1 MVTTIHDKH
10 HASARPAGRQRSPW
24 YLRYYSNPISMEL
37 FSVAVLVAKC
47 VRASTSLYTWIE
59 ETKNVDGTVKAFAAE
74 VKALSSV
81 LVAVESFSEDTCMI
95 NALPRQHNNEHWAL
109 VKNTLYDC
117 SKIVDELD
125 QLLKGIRSRGGV
137 GHVITN
143 FNLNLKSGKITLL
156 WQQIQRYTT
165 ALQMSMQMINV

>member
-1 MVTTIHDKH
+1 
-10 HASARPAGRQRSPW
+10 
-24 YLRYYSNPISMEL
+24 MEP
-37 FSVAVLVAKC
+37 FSVAALVVKLNC
-47 VRASTSLYTWIE
+47 IKLSTSLYTWIE

-81 LVAVESFSEDTCMI
+81 LDTIKSFSEDMCMI
-95 NALPRQHNNEHWAL
+95 SALPRQHNNELWAL

-125 QLLKGIRSRGGV
+125 QLFEGMGSRSGV

-143 FNLNLKSGKITLL
+143 FNLNLKSEKITLL

-165 ALQMSMQMINV
+165 ALQMSMQMIHV

>member
-1 MVTTIHDKH
+1 MEELV
-10 HASARPAGRQRSPW
+10 
-24 YLRYYSNPISMEL
+24 PI
-37 FSVAVLVAKC
+37 AVLVVKC
-47 VRASTSLYTWIE
+47 VRASTSLYTWIK

-81 LVAVESFSEDTCMI
+81 LDTIKSFSEDMCMI
-95 NALPRQHNNEHWAL
+95 NALPRQHNNELWAL

-117 SKIVDELD
+117 STIVDELD
-125 QLLKGIRSRGGV
+125 QLFEGMGSRSGV

-143 FNLNLKSGKITLL
+143 FNLNLKSKEITLL